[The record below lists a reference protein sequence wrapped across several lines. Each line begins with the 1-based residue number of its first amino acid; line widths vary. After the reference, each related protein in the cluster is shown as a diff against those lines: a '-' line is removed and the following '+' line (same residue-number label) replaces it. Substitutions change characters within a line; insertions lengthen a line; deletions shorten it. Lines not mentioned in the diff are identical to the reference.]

1 MRYLT
6 LLTALCLLL
15 ACQQS
20 PQKRYYVLS
29 ATTTAATNTGQSIST
44 LVGIGPIE
52 IADYLKRPNMVR
64 MRNNNTLNLTTNEYW
79 AEPLN
84 KGIAR
89 ILALNLTQHNPSRMV
104 QEFPWRSD
112 SIPLYSLRIQI
123 HELILTDHNAMINA
137 TWELTEV
144 AKKTSLKREHFVR
157 SLDAGT
163 SAADMAEAYS
173 KLLAQLSEEM
183 NRALVLVE

>member
-52 IADYLKRPNMVR
+52 IA
-64 MRNNNTLNLTTNEYW
+64 
-79 AEPLN
+79 
-84 KGIAR
+84 
-89 ILALNLTQHNPSRMV
+89 
-104 QEFPWRSD
+104 
-112 SIPLYSLRIQI
+112 
-123 HELILTDHNAMINA
+123 
-137 TWELTEV
+137 
-144 AKKTSLKREHFVR
+144 
-157 SLDAGT
+157 
-163 SAADMAEAYS
+163 
-173 KLLAQLSEEM
+173 
-183 NRALVLVE
+183 